1 MNPYSNAATIYRAEA
16 LVDYFNNITE
26 MMFTTIDTNTLNNYA
41 SSLWFIDRKILVENL
56 QILSSSFV
64 LNKVQQ
70 QSSND
75 YRLFYINFDGSI
87 FVIDAQ
93 RTTNPSS
100 PNLSFLTLTQ
110 IYYQINQDTV
120 LNYVFSLFPNLQL
133 HNNYTV
139 NFYSTIN
146 PLGNSS
152 DFYKF
157 VFDSKVIVII
167 SVNGLTLA
175 LNTYQEPDNVYNLLS
190 NNINTSTTTQTI
202 LGGYLAFVN
211 LQDATYLACY
221 QQLLNQYPF
230 LSTKTVQEV
239 RYQIVAGTNF
249 MIEMNNQPFS
259 NDNYVAIVFK
269 PLSSTPPTVT
279 QIYKN
284 GVNITS
290 TILTNTLAL
299 PGVFNY

>member
-157 VFDSKVIVII
+157 VFDSKVIEIGRASCRERV
-167 SVNGLTLA
+167 
-175 LNTYQEPDNVYNLLS
+175 
-190 NNINTSTTTQTI
+190 
-202 LGGYLAFVN
+202 
-211 LQDATYLACY
+211 
-221 QQLLNQYPF
+221 
-230 LSTKTVQEV
+230 
-239 RYQIVAGTNF
+239 
-249 MIEMNNQPFS
+249 
-259 NDNYVAIVFK
+259 
-269 PLSSTPPTVT
+269 
-279 QIYKN
+279 
-284 GVNITS
+284 
-290 TILTNTLAL
+290 
-299 PGVFNY
+299 